1 MTYLF
6 HFIKKFHIIIIFIII
21 SFIKLYYLIK
31 KKYFYI
37 LKWDNVNKLGFFE
50 EIKINEM
57 SYNDTIKSLKGTF
70 QCQFDVKKF
79 EDILDNFK
87 KFNDDKK
94 ITRFPLKTLK
104 ELLKEKKKIIILI

>member
-1 MTYLF
+1 MGQ
-6 HFIKKFHIIIIFIII
+6 
-21 SFIKLYYLIK
+21 SE
-31 KKYFYI
+31 
-37 LKWDNVNKLGFFE
+37 NKLGFFE

-57 SYNDTIKSLKGTF
+57 SYNDTIKSLKQTF